1 MKLLLINSV
10 CGTGS
15 TGRICADIAKAY
27 ENNGYEVKI
36 GYGRSDYVPEDCK
49 KYAVRIGS
57 AADVYGHVIGT
68 RLTDKHG
75 LYSVSATRAFLA
87 WAETFDP
94 DMLWLHNIHGYY
106 INYELLFEWFKKRP
120 QMTVKWTLHDCWAF
134 TGHCAFFSYARCEKW
149 LINDDPRFGEVVSG
163 GCGHCP
169 QRTSY
174 PKAVLSD
181 NSSENFVRKKRAFT
195 GVRDLSIITP
205 SVWLK
210 NLVKQSFLNEY
221 PVQVVYN
228 HIDETVFKQT
238 PSDFRIRHGIKKSD
252 YMMLGVANVWEP
264 RKGLDDFIELQKR
277 LRENGSNFKIVLVGL
292 NDKQLKELPEGILGL
307 KRTNNA
313 KELAE
318 IYTAADVVLNPT
330 YEDNYPSVILESEAC
345 GTPVITYD
353 TGGCS
358 EAIHISGSKA
368 IPQGI
373 DNLEKEV
380 LHRMI

>member
-36 GYGRSDYVPEDCK
+36 GYGRSEYVPEDCK

-57 AADVYGHVIGT
+57 ATDVYGHVIGT

-75 LYSVSATRAFLA
+75 LYSTGATKVFLE

-94 DMLWLHNIHGYY
+94 DILWLHNIHGYY
-106 INYELLFEWFKKRP
+106 INYELLFEWIKKRP
-120 QMTVKWTLHDCWAF
+120 QMTVKWTLHDCWPF
-134 TGHCAFFSYARCEKW
+134 TGHCAFFSYAKCEKW
-149 LINDDPRFGEVVSG
+149 LINDDPRFGEVTKG
-163 GCGHCP
+163 GCGSCP
-169 QRTSY
+169 QRMSY
-174 PKAVLSD
+174 PKAVLKD
-181 NSSENFVRKKRAFT
+181 NSSENFIRKKRAFT
-195 GVRDLSIITP
+195 EVQNLSIITP

-221 PVQVVYN
+221 SVQVVYN

-238 PSDFRIRHGIKKSD
+238 PSDFRIRYGIKKND

-264 RKGLDDFIELQKR
+264 RKGLGDFIELQKR

-292 NDKQLKELPEGILGL
+292 NDKQLKELPDGILGL

-318 IYTAADVVLNPT
+318 IYTAADVVINPT

-358 EAIHISGSKA
+358 EAIHISGSKV